1 MEVLGL
7 RERREWESVNH
18 PRLLRTGCADVWD
31 AIFWSIREYRDADA
45 PRRVELIRKYTR
57 MDPQKRMSMERMKR
71 VCGDML
77 KELQDANHE
86 DEENENEDRDMFFSL
101 FSRRLLETELF
112 PFMMEYIENESTD
125 WKMIREEMM
134 DKSILLAEYRLKRL
148 TKKSGGS
155 TITIEQIAPMIKRYL
170 GSRFDTEAG
179 AVSYDTL
186 WEACLMLDYHV
197 LIMSSEER
205 LLFDSH
211 TWKEIPDS
219 DFRECVIVL
228 SHVEG
233 GYESIGVYSFTKDNH
248 QKISRLFGHDDELVV
263 ALRSS

>member
-7 RERREWESVNH
+7 RERKEWESVNH
-18 PRLLRTGCADVWD
+18 PRLLRTGCTDVWD
-31 AIFWSIREYRDADA
+31 AIFWSIREYRDADT
-45 PRRVELIRKYTR
+45 PRRLELIRKYTR
-57 MDPQKRMSMERMKR
+57 MDPQKRMSVERIKR
-71 VCGDML
+71 VCEDIL
-77 KELQDANHE
+77 RDSQEEE

-112 PFMMEYIENESTD
+112 PFMMEYIENESSD
-125 WKMIREEMM
+125 WTRIREEMM
-134 DKSILLAEYRLKRL
+134 DKSNLLAEYRLKKL
-148 TKKSGGS
+148 AKKTGGS
-155 TITIEQIAPMIKRYL
+155 TTIEEVAPMIKRYL

-179 AVSYDTL
+179 AVSYDTI

-197 LIMSSEER
+197 LILSSEEK
-205 LLFDSH
+205 LLFDSY
-211 TWKEIPDS
+211 TWKEIPES
-219 DFRECVIVL
+219 DFRECIIIL

-248 QKISRLFGHDDELVV
+248 QKISRLFGHDDELVM